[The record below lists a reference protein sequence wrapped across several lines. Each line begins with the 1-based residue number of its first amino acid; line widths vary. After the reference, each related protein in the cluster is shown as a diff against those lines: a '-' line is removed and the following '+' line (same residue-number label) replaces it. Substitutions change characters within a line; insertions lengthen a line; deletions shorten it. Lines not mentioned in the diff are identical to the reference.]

1 MSGQKPHHQSDPP
14 IRPSAPGATHTVTGD
29 GQQQL
34 VLVKNGQRYV
44 FRYAP
49 GDETGLLESLIEMA
63 RDPQSDLT
71 WFDAAMLSHQM
82 GQQFGKKID
91 QMVNQ

>member
-1 MSGQKPHHQSDPP
+1 MAGHPFKPTDPKAKEAVKSASVDSGQ
-14 IRPSAPGATHTVTGD
+14 R
-29 GQQQL
+29 QL

-44 FRYAP
+44 FRYAL

-63 RDPQSDLT
+63 RDVKSELT

-82 GQQFGKKID
+82 GKRFGQQLEQIVKL
-91 QMVNQ
+91 

>member
-1 MSGQKPHHQSDPP
+1 MAGFASNPIDPKSKQASSPVSVDNGQ
-14 IRPSAPGATHTVTGD
+14 R
-29 GQQQL
+29 QL

-44 FRYAP
+44 FRYAL

-63 RDPQSDLT
+63 RDPKSDLT

-82 GQQFGKKID
+82 GKRFGQQLEQIVK
-91 QMVNQ
+91 Q

>member
-1 MSGQKPHHQSDPP
+1 MAGHQSKPTDPKAKDAEH
-14 IRPSAPGATHTVTGD
+14 SASVDH
-29 GQQQL
+29 GQRQL

-44 FRYAP
+44 FRYAL

-63 RDPQSDLT
+63 RDAKSELT

-82 GQQFGKKID
+82 GKRFGQQLEQIVKL
-91 QMVNQ
+91 